1 MDDNDVHMET
11 ATGQNTEQ
19 EPSTQT
25 ENAISTDAGTD
36 NATTPQ
42 PATEGAI
49 ASDASTPVPP
59 ETTNVAVAANEP
71 ENITA
76 TVTEPEKSD
85 MAMDVDPMEPAETKP
100 EAGAEAVKV
109 EEINTDPQPT
119 EDKEAPTE
127 DTKPVPE
134 VATEVEES
142 TDTLA
147 SATPAPVPS
156 IVVAD
161 TDAQEVTSID
171 TTKELTET
179 ASGETPMDTTT
190 DNKPATTETT
200 DTTEATA
207 TDAIPA
213 VRTYTPQFKFTTFAP
228 MITLPTRNILS
239 NFLKSDKNYVLK
251 DIAAAGDK
259 KKSKKRKTGEEGGGV
274 VGEEDDKADVDGEE
288 SEAKKNK
295 LEGEEG
301 EDDGGEDAGSGDD
314 DSSDSDSDS
323 DSEGSVIDEMDED
336 AEAKEVKILYFPC
349 CDKRDIFCLMSNL
362 DFFFFLPPLVKYD

>member
-25 ENAISTDAGTD
+25 DNAISTDAGTD

-100 EAGAEAVKV
+100 AAIAEAVKV

-119 EDKEAPTE
+119 ENKEAPTE
-127 DTKPVPE
+127 DTKPVSE

-147 SATPAPVPS
+147 PAIPAPVPS

-190 DNKPATTETT
+190 DNKPAITETT
-200 DTTEATA
+200 DTTETTA

-228 MITLPTRNILS
+228 MVTLPTRNILS
-239 NFLKSDKNYVLK
+239 NFLKTDKNYVLK

-349 CDKRDIFCLMSNL
+349 CDKRDIFCLMSNF
-362 DFFFFLPPLVKYD
+362 FFFFLPPLVKYD